1 LKEDLKNLVD
11 ELNAK
16 VETCAK
22 EIQAMEKMALKVD
35 QESKDAER
43 NLQSLLKKVQEEG
56 LVN

>member
-1 LKEDLKNLVD
+1 MKEDLKNLVD
-11 ELNAK
+11 ELNSK
-16 VETCAK
+16 VETYAK